1 MRLWSLELPP
11 ARALKSCPAAHASQ
25 VPHACCLPHP
35 ASHPDPEGSTESTDF
50 ICSHAPSQVTL
61 ATASA
66 RRLRAPRRTV
76 EAPAHAWPHGE
87 PHGFACRSGCAGRL
101 VASDGFAA
109 IYASARIRCCHRQ
122 RLVMRPAG
130 AAARDRGRCALGRQS
145 PVRRRAI
152 VAGSV
157 RALPWADDAAVRG
170 AFVERAETN
179 AA

>member
-1 MRLWSLELPP
+1 M
-11 ARALKSCPAAHASQ
+11 
-25 VPHACCLPHP
+25 
-35 ASHPDPEGSTESTDF
+35 
-50 ICSHAPSQVTL
+50 CSHAPSQVAL
-61 ATASA
+61 AAA
-66 RRLRAPRRTV
+66 RRTVASLTRRTV
-76 EAPAHAWPHGE
+76 EEPTHQWPHGE